1 MFPFTAILSPLS
13 ILLSLST
20 ASGVLIHDTKIDK
33 ATAAAIAPLAVVA
46 NYEAADKFK
55 MSGDPH
61 THSERS
67 SLSQAVRDLKQQNP
81 RLLPRAIED
90 RKHIVQRKLPFQ
102 LGNDS
107 SSYSFYS

>member
-1 MFPFTAILSPLS
+1 MFPFTTILNSLS
-13 ILLSLST
+13 IMLSLST

-33 ATAAAIAPLAVVA
+33 ATAAAIAPLAVTA
-46 NYEAADKFK
+46 NYETTDKLK
-55 MSGDPH
+55 ISGDPH
-61 THSERS
+61 THSERG

-81 RLLPRAIED
+81 RLLPRAVED

-107 SSYSFYS
+107 ATYSFYS